1 MTNISIGERLK
12 AARRAAG
19 LSQKDLA
26 LAVGI
31 TSVSYS
37 TYETGARAV
46 PLAKLADI
54 LRVLDVSADW
64 VLGLIGNR
72 ETDRMLAEA
81 TGQAPAEPTGQTLSI
96 QAADDS
102 CAPLINQGDMVAYI
116 PKEAKDGELVCAVAS
131 GRPVFGRLIGDII
144 VPANPAFPVIREYA
158 LLGPAY
164 LVIKKI
170 Q

>member
-1 MTNISIGERLK
+1 MDVGKRLK
-12 AARRAAG
+12 EARKAAG
-19 LSQKDLA
+19 LTQKDLA
-26 LAVGI
+26 ALTGMTNGA
-31 TSVSYS
+31 YS
-37 TYETGARAV
+37 TYETGSRELPV
-46 PLAKLADI
+46 SKFVDI
-54 LRVLDVSADW
+54 LKVLNVSADW
-64 VLGLIGNR
+64 VLGLT
-72 ETDRMLAEA
+72 ETKEVEK
-81 TGQAPAEPTGQTLSI
+81 APAEPTGQTLSI

-116 PKEAKDGELVCAVAS
+116 PKEAKDGEMVCAVAS

-144 VPANPAFPVIREYA
+144 VPANPAFPVVREYA